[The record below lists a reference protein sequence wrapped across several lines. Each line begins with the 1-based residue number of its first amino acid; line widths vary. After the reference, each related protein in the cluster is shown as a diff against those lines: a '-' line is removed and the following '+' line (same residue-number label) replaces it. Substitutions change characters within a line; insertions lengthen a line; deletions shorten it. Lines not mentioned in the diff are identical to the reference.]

1 MVYQAINYISQY
13 GYHLKY
19 RFTQRPMFQRR
30 KVIKLMVCA
39 DVRTKIQ
46 HHSNERKGELA
57 SNNAL
62 NVVLPIDSLI
72 SICFNGGG
80 AEGQRKIANTR
91 ESKRTRSWLTFARL
105 RSLGMRLAIGIG
117 VSRDVGKWDCIET
130 NGTGTMNHRTSKAR
144 SEATIL
150 QPHHWTPRKHRP
162 RYIKKRFLS
171 AFSIFSLTNSN
182 FPTVHL
188 CEACLVAWLERVDY
202 KSLLLR
208 ELCLDREKRKK
219 RKKKREEDRKKR
231 TMRDSSLYFNGTSF
245 SPRILPS
252 MRIDSSFVD
261 DAVATVQR
269 CTVYI

>member
-1 MVYQAINYISQY
+1 
-13 GYHLKY
+13 
-19 RFTQRPMFQRR
+19 
-30 KVIKLMVCA
+30 
-39 DVRTKIQ
+39 
-46 HHSNERKGELA
+46 
-57 SNNAL
+57 
-62 NVVLPIDSLI
+62 
-72 SICFNGGG
+72 
-80 AEGQRKIANTR
+80 
-91 ESKRTRSWLTFARL
+91 
-105 RSLGMRLAIGIG
+105 MRLAIGID

-162 RYIKKRFLS
+162 RHRKKRFLS

-188 CEACLVAWLERVDY
+188 CEASLVAWLERVDY

-208 ELCLDREKRKK
+208 ELCLDRKG
-219 RKKKREEDRKKR
+219 KKKKEDRKKR
-231 TMRDSSLYFNGTSF
+231 TIDSSLCFNGTSF

-261 DAVATVQR
+261 DVTTRRYNVAL
-269 CTVYI
+269 YIMVVVSCRIFYAGT